1 MDLNP
6 IAWFRFLLHGG
17 PMMWPLFA
25 CALISVGVI
34 IERTATISR
43 ASTDNEAL
51 LEQLRRLLGD
61 DKTKEAL
68 ALCEN
73 TRGPVASLLAM
84 GLRNQDLD
92 ADGIERAMEELALQ
106 ETPVLYKRLGVL
118 DTIITIAPLL
128 GLLGTVTGMIKAF
141 NVVGSVGLN
150 QPMGITGGVA
160 EALIATATGLAV
172 AIVTLIGYNYLSEKV
187 KEIISE
193 METRAT
199 QLLNILINIRTRR
212 TMEPSVVVGSGV
224 ERD

>member
-1 MDLNP
+1 MHFNP
-6 IAWFRFLLHGG
+6 VSWFQFLLHGG

-25 CALISVGVI
+25 CALISLGVI
-34 IERTATISR
+34 IERANVIWR
-43 ASTDNEAL
+43 ASANSEAL
-51 LEQLRRLLGD
+51 LEDLKQLLYNGRVD
-61 DKTKEAL
+61 AAV
-68 ALCEN
+68 ALCEG
-73 TRGPVASLLAM
+73 TPGPVAALLAM
-84 GLRNQDLD
+84 GLRSRDLD

-106 ETPVLYKRLGVL
+106 ETPVLYKRLGIL

-187 KEIISE
+187 KEIVSE

-199 QLLNILINIRTRR
+199 QLLNILINMRAR
-212 TMEPSVVVGSGV
+212 SAGGSPAAQSGEV
-224 ERD
+224 R

>member
-1 MDLNP
+1 
-6 IAWFRFLLHGG
+6 
-17 PMMWPLFA
+17 
-25 CALISVGVI
+25 LISVGVI
-34 IERTATISR
+34 IERTNTIWR
-43 ASTDNEAL
+43 ASTDNDAL
-51 LEQLRRLLGD
+51 LEELRRLLGD
-61 DKTKEAL
+61 GKVHEAL
-68 ALCEN
+68 TLCEGSK
-73 TRGPVASLLAM
+73 GPVASLLAM
-84 GLRNQDLD
+84 GIRNQDLD

-106 ETPVLYKRLGVL
+106 ETPVLYKRLGIL

-199 QLLNILINIRTRR
+199 QLLNILINVRSRTRAAVSI
-212 TMEPSVVVGSGV
+212 PVGQGV
-224 ERD
+224 KGD